1 MFYLQLT
8 IGLEME
14 KVAEVVSVTF
24 FYAPTSSYFFRSLTN
39 LVVKLKL
46 KLKTT
51 NGSVDFNFDLTQI
64 RDL

>member
-24 FYAPTSSYFFRSLTN
+24 FYAPTSPYFFRSLTN

>member
-24 FYAPTSSYFFRSLTN
+24 FYAPTSTHFLFESDKLPIFFSFPESRFPI
-39 LVVKLKL
+39 K
-46 KLKTT
+46 
-51 NGSVDFNFDLTQI
+51 
-64 RDL
+64 